1 MLRCFHPTNPTSVS
15 KKLDT
20 STSSLVFV
28 SEDWRN
34 LFSHHYRI
42 SVAAEIWVW
51 SHNQCGA
58 KTLFAFQHRPNKKH
72 PNKYWDNAI
81 TSNSW
86 ITNMYNG
93 FSMLDSDIWRWDHC
107 LEIAQPQPYKWM
119 KVFIADQEKE
129 KDFKKPLP
137 CNLALLCCTLYA
149 VTAKM

>member
-58 KTLFAFQHRPNKKH
+58 KTLFAFQHRPTIKH

-81 TSNSW
+81 TSHSW

-93 FSMLDSDIWRWDHC
+93 FSMLDSDIWRS
-107 LEIAQPQPYKWM
+107 LPRNRPTSTLYKWR
-119 KVFIADQEKE
+119 FYSRSREK
-129 KDFKKPLP
+129 KRILI
-137 CNLALLCCTLYA
+137 NLFLITWHYCVVSTLYA